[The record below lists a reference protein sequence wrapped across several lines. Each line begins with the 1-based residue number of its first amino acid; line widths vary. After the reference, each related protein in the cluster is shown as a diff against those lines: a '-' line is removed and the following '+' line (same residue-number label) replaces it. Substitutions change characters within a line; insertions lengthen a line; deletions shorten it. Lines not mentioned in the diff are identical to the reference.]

1 MLEDVPEIVELV
13 GSASA
18 NQVLDIDKRDGAE
31 KVKSAVRTVFT
42 HLMSA
47 SKEMTTRAISKLK
60 SRMHME
66 SQVCR
71 NFFIIEN
78 FPYCMES

>member
-60 SRMHME
+60 SRLHME